1 MRKQCQRS
9 CHLFEF
15 FVSNNKAKLFR
26 AFCNLKFENSIT
38 DNKLFRRTFR
48 GQRIVYPARKDQ
60 IKYFV
65 QNKIVKIKFFYVKT
79 ASWLAVSAATYTFLS
94 LCRLTKTFFAISRN
108 GMFLESI
115 TLLTTTTSDCI
126 PHKKAETTLSF
137 PDY

>member
-15 FVSNNKAKLFR
+15 FVSNNKAKFFGT
-26 AFCNLKFENSIT
+26 FCNLKFENSIT
-38 DNKLFRRTFR
+38 DNKLFRCTFR
-48 GQRIVYPARKDQ
+48 SKRIVYPARKDQ

-65 QNKIVKIKFFYVKT
+65 QNKIAKITFFYVKT
-79 ASWLAVSAATYTFLS
+79 ASFLAVSAANYTFLS
-94 LCRLTKTFFAISRN
+94 LCRLAKTFFTISRK

-126 PHKKAETTLSF
+126 PHKKTETKLSF